1 MEANWFYEI
10 SGERHGPV
18 TSEEILRLYGL
29 GELKDSNLVW
39 RNGLNDWITFSAS
52 ELAPSLSSPPPP
64 PRVLATSP
72 PPVPKSSLPFVP
84 RQAKIRADFH
94 PQIRHCFERAWNL
107 LKGDF
112 WPIVGCFTLITLIV
126 GIASQFFIPI
136 FFLIY
141 PLMAGFYWYVLLKVR
156 GQEATVDLL
165 FEGCRRQFG
174 PLAILNLIVVGLS
187 MVAMLVLFVIIAIVF
202 VISASGSSNVEQALQ
217 NPATLAMVIGVTTL
231 FSFLLMIPMMIL
243 SQVSYFASILILD
256 CQLGANQAMGLAWTV
271 TKSFLGKFILFLL
284 LTSLL
289 YFVGMIAFYIGIFV
303 TGAWASVAMVYL
315 YEDAFGTDSVT

>member
-1 MEANWFYEI
+1 MEAIWFYEI

-18 TSEEILRLYGL
+18 ASEEILRLHERGN
-29 GELKDSNLVW
+29 LKDSNLVW
-39 RNGLNDWITFSAS
+39 RNGLNDWITFSTS

-64 PRVLATSP
+64 PGALATSP
-72 PPVPKSSLPFVP
+72 PPVPKSGLPYVP
-84 RQAKIRADFH
+84 RQAKIRADFQ
-94 PQIRHCFERAWNL
+94 PRIRHCFERAWNL

-126 GIASQFFIPI
+126 GIASQFFIPV

-141 PLMAGFYWYVLLKVR
+141 PLMAGFYWYTLLKVR
-156 GQEATVDLL
+156 GQEANVDLL

-174 PLAILNLIVVGLS
+174 PLAILNLIVVGVGS
-187 MVAMLVLFVIIAIVF
+187 VAMLILFVIIAIVF
-202 VISASGSSNVEQALQ
+202 VISAAGSANVEQAFQ
-217 NPATLAMVIGVTTL
+217 NPATLALVIGVTTL
-231 FSFLLMIPMMIL
+231 LSFVFMIPLMVL

-256 CQLGANQAMGLAWTV
+256 CQLGAKEALGLSWTV
-271 TKSFLGKFILFLL
+271 TKSFLAKFILFLL
-284 LTSLL
+284 LASLL

-315 YEDAFGTDSVT
+315 YEDAFGDNPAS